1 MKNGVDKDLLIA
13 VMNNRQQQLEKMVK
27 LQTEQLDNYRE
38 HVEAFKVL
46 LAKYEQEAAANLEK
60 LSQLVKMLDAQ
71 KEENAR
77 LTAELQELKHCA
89 QKEQQNTQAS

>member
-1 MKNGVDKDLLIA
+1 MPDMKESVDKDLLIA

-27 LQTEQLDNYRE
+27 LQNEQLDSYRE

-46 LAKYEQEAAANLEK
+46 LAKYEQEAAANIEK
-60 LSQLVKMLDAQ
+60 LNQFVNMLDAQ

-77 LTAELQELKHCA
+77 LTAELHELK
-89 QKEQQNTQAS
+89 QNAQAS